1 MTLPAR
7 PLPLDALPDQSFRP
21 PARLWLA
28 LDFHALPL
36 RAALGS
42 AGPDDGPAAVLET
55 AGRVQHI
62 VGVNPAAARA
72 GVAAAMRPAEAR
84 ALCAA
89 LALAP
94 RDPAR
99 ERRLL
104 HRLADILGEFS
115 SEVSIY
121 GERTL
126 VLEAGRSLKLFGG
139 MDRLLERLA
148 ERLPDADGYRH
159 AAAPTPLAAALCAM
173 NGLAVRIA
181 DTAAIRSAL
190 APLPARALAADEE
203 TRQMLAAMGIETLRD
218 LFRLPRQGLTRRFG
232 APFTRQLERLLGE
245 RPEIPVPHRFR
256 RRFRARHD
264 FDEETVDLEAVM
276 GVAERLLE
284 ALEHRLQVCDG
295 AVERLRWTLDGGGK
309 EQSLVIDTRPGA
321 PDWHAGRLGALLRLR
336 LEAMP
341 PPAPVR
347 ALVLVSGTIMPRSAR
362 GQGSIPGIA
371 VAAGRDHEFLD
382 RLRAR
387 LGDDAVHGIRLRPEH
402 RPEYAWSACEPGT
415 TGPAPPPAAMRP
427 LWLLPDPRPLP
438 ADERGPRLDGPL
450 RLCGGEERIRT
461 GWWDGGRVFR
471 DYRQALTRG
480 GRRLWVFREV
490 AHKRWYLHGLY

>member
-1 MTLPAR
+1 M
-7 PLPLDALPDQSFRP
+7 
-21 PARLWLA
+21 
-28 LDFHALPL
+28 
-36 RAALGS
+36 
-42 AGPDDGPAAVLET
+42 
-55 AGRVQHI
+55 QHI

-84 ALCAA
+84 ALCATV
-89 LALAP
+89 ALAP

-115 SEVSIY
+115 SEVSVY

-126 VLEAGRSLKLFGG
+126 VLEAGRSLRLFGG
-139 MDRLLERLA
+139 MDRLLERLGA
-148 ERLPDADGYRH
+148 RPGEAGGYRH
-159 AAAPTPLAAALCAM
+159 AVAPTPLAAALCAM
-173 NGLAVRIA
+173 NGLAVRVS
-181 DTAAIRSAL
+181 DTADIRSAL
-190 APLPARALAADEE
+190 APLPARALGGGRRNPADACGHGHRNPARPVPPAAPGAD
-203 TRQMLAAMGIETLRD
+203 AALRRTLH
-218 LFRLPRQGLTRRFG
+218 PATG
-232 APFTRQLERLLGE
+232 ATPGE

-264 FDEETVDLEAVM
+264 
-276 GVAERLLE
+276 
-284 ALEHRLQVCDG
+284 
-295 AVERLRWTLDGGGK
+295 LDQKPSTGGGHGRCRMPARGARAPTRVLRRRRRAPALDPRRRGK
-309 EQSLVIDTRPGA
+309 ERSLVIDTRPGA

-341 PPAPVR
+341 PTAPVR
-347 ALVLVSGTIMPRSAR
+347 ALVLVSGTIMPRSSR

-371 VAAGRDHEFLD
+371 PAAGRDHEFLD

-402 RPEYAWSACEPGT
+402 RPEHAWSACEPGA
-415 TGPAPPPAAMRP
+415 TGPALPPAAMRP

-450 RLCGGEERIRT
+450 RLCGGEERIRHRLVGRRT
-461 GWWDGGRVFR
+461 GLSRLPTGPHP
-471 DYRQALTRG
+471 G